1 MLTLSLACDKIVF
14 IGRPTRRDIMPGFK
28 FNMDFVPIPK
38 DFIENIMPSSNAAYV
53 TVYLYIMLL
62 ASTGTSLST
71 ADIAKRLGLIESDV
85 VNAIK
90 YWTDKGIIGGTKDML
105 FIKKSAD
112 EEISPETTKKP
123 IEEIS
128 GIISGNAALSD
139 LCSIAQEILGKTLA
153 NNDLETLYWF
163 YDQLGFSPEV
173 IAMLLEYCASMD
185 KRNMKYI
192 EKVAITWH
200 ENNITTMD
208 EAQEY
213 ITGAGKTD
221 EFVTSLRRIFGIA
234 DRKLSK
240 TEARYLDAWRDELNM
255 SADMVALA
263 YEYCIIATGKLAFPY
278 INTILRRWAEKGITT
293 IAEAESDHEQF
304 KKASSDTGNEM
315 SQTENISEIE
325 RQFMASYENA

>member
-1 MLTLSLACDKIVF
+1 
-14 IGRPTRRDIMPGFK
+14 MPGFK
-28 FNMDFVPIPK
+28 FNMDFVPVPK

-85 VNAIK
+85 INAIK
-90 YWTDKGIIGGTKDML
+90 YWTDKGIICGTDDTVI
-105 FIKKSAD
+105 IKKTAD
-112 EEISPETTKKP
+112 EEIPIETTKKS

-153 NNDLETLYWF
+153 NNDMETLYWF

-173 IAMLLEYCASMD
+173 ITMLLEYCVSMD

-208 EAQEY
+208 EAQAY
-213 ITGAGKTD
+213 INGAARTD
-221 EFVTSLRRIFGIA
+221 EFVTSLRRVFGIA

-240 TEARYLDAWRDELNM
+240 TENQYLAAWRDELKM

-278 INTILRRWAEKGITT
+278 INTILKRWAEKGITT

-304 KKASSDTGNEM
+304 KKNTDNAGNEM
-315 SQTENISEIE
+315 SETENISEIE